1 VPTGLVQTAHAAGL
15 TVHPYTLR
23 ADELPPGVTS
33 LTTLVHAL
41 QTAGVDGAFTDFP
54 DQLRAALK

>member
-1 VPTGLVQTAHAAGL
+1 M
-15 TVHPYTLR
+15 HPYTLR